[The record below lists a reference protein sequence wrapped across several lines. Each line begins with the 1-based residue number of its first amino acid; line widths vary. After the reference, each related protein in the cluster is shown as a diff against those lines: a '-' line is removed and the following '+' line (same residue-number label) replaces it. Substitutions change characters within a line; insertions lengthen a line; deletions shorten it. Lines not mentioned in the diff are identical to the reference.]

1 MWKFPQF
8 FLIRIFVVWTWANL
22 AFKIMILEC
31 CCRNDYFAA
40 HQMLDMHIHIHLISY
55 LLFKTSWTLAICK
68 AFYATWSWGAKSS
81 KPRHISFNIF
91 LPWDFSKT
99 YLNILMLH
107 NYKILCS
114 LIICQC
120 ASAFWLGL
128 IIPITNYFPFFKN
141 ILKRK
146 IRHTGDNWW
155 GINVTSS
162 VSLIKAI
169 SYFPS
174 SFPVAY
180 KAILS
185 SGWRTCSISNLCFQ
199 LFNVSPSLRVSP
211 KKILQKTIFEFW
223 MSIISIFKSTFMMIF
238 VNLNLEKKMIIKY

>member
-1 MWKFPQF
+1 
-8 FLIRIFVVWTWANL
+8 
-22 AFKIMILEC
+22 MILEC

-81 KPRHISFNIF
+81 KSRHISFNIF

-99 YLNILMLH
+99 YLNFLMLH

-128 IIPITNYFPFFKN
+128 IIPI
-141 ILKRK
+141 
-146 IRHTGDNWW
+146 
-155 GINVTSS
+155 
-162 VSLIKAI
+162 I
-169 SYFPS
+169 S
-174 SFPVAY
+174 
-180 KAILS
+180 LS
-185 SGWRTCSISNLCFQ
+185 SKYFEEKNTTYRWQLMRNKCNLLCQSN
-199 LFNVSPSLRVSP
+199 
-211 KKILQKTIFEFW
+211 
-223 MSIISIFKSTFMMIF
+223 
-238 VNLNLEKKMIIKY
+238 

>member
-1 MWKFPQF
+1 
-8 FLIRIFVVWTWANL
+8 
-22 AFKIMILEC
+22 
-31 CCRNDYFAA
+31 
-40 HQMLDMHIHIHLISY
+40 MLDMHIHIHLISY

-99 YLNILMLH
+99 YLNFSMLH

-120 ASAFWLGL
+120 ASEFWLGL
-128 IIPITNYFPFFKN
+128 SQLFPFLQN
-141 ILKRK
+141 ILKGK

-185 SGWRTCSISNLCFQ
+185 SGWRTCSIWYLCFQ

-211 KKILQKTIFEFW
+211 KKILKKYSW
-223 MSIISIFKSTFMMIF
+223 MSII
-238 VNLNLEKKMIIKY
+238 